1 MDKTFNDLMD
11 IVNRTKKMDSSG
23 KTSSRSSATTSI
35 PRTAPRTRNAYE
47 PIEDDVVESPKK
59 KRATTS
65 SLFGDGSAIG
75 KALNSKTNKKPTTKK
90 STKAKSATTTKS
102 TKKTTKTTAKNDKT
116 KEAKSIANKLSAV
129 AKKTQK
135 TTTKKSA
142 TKAQTA
148 SQSFDASDPKN
159 AELYSAL
166 KSALF
171 DGGTDISEYMPE
183 GEDRNEEAKTAL
195 ADLQAKREAQKI
207 NKEISKEQQEY
218 EQLFNGSFFMED
230 AAREAEENATDEK
243 GKKAQQKDLS
253 GLRSKLASL
262 DKRNREENREDS
274 DQTEI
279 SVGNAELDRKIA
291 EYYKRKQEKINEL
304 IKQEAEEELEVKP
317 EKVDEYSQRQSEYED
332 IFSGEMI
339 SRADILGDAPIN
351 NAEASVESEA
361 PVETEDTEDSAEKM
375 KDETTVEEVAD
386 AEESTE
392 TETEE
397 NDVAEE
403 AETDTEQTT
412 ETEENEET
420 QTAEEDVV
428 EATEDEQEP
437 SDTMEIESEEKVED
451 GEIDDYIVE
460 SVDNADSVPVEA
472 EAPAET
478 EDTEEVA
485 EVAEAEEVA
494 DATEGEEVTDGSV
507 FTETL
512 SSQYEKEEQE
522 REKIAQAE
530 AEEKARQEEEERAAA
545 QAKAE
550 QDAEYFGD
558 INIEPNTDGEVDD
571 YIVSSSLP
579 EEEYRPRY
587 EETDNSIILD
597 SNAVNPKIDIFGEEE
612 KNAEEEKVEDTTPVE
627 EEKEDTSDTIS
638 KEEFYNEMSR
648 LQENLINELK
658 GNKVEEKSVDLFAE
672 PVAPQP
678 EQTYTP
684 NESGTGAPVE
694 NAGSDEEAGKLV
706 ENIISD
712 IKSREQGE
720 EQVAPKVEVAPLT
733 PEEQERYDSIDLLGK
748 DNALGEED
756 LQYIEQKKKEELE
769 HEPEKDGYLYGSAE
783 HKEKEEAFKDEYMSV
798 YSDESAG
805 ATSTKEMGDINLNK
819 DIANAISS
827 SQILEELEKKPE
839 PAKELSEDEEMEMIY
854 TLFGTQRKKVS
865 KMENDLKVLYVASEC
880 QPFIATGGLAD
891 VAGSLPKAMA
901 KVGGVDVR
909 VIIPMYGK
917 IKEKYR
923 DQFEY
928 LGNFTVHLSW
938 RQEYCGLFR
947 YYKDGVTYYFVDN
960 ERYFKRDTAYGYY
973 DDGERFAYFSKA
985 VVECLPVIDFFPDII
1000 HCNDWQTALVST
1012 YIKTG
1017 NWSDYRYYQIKN
1029 VYTIHNVEYQ
1039 GTYGMEN
1046 LKDLFGI
1053 DYRFRNEMEYNGDI
1067 NLTKAAVQFCDKLTT
1082 VSNSYCDN
1090 LKQPYCSRGLHH
1102 IIIRNEYKLCGIING
1117 VDTDFYNPATDT
1129 AIYKNYTVDTMQDKV
1144 MNKKIWQDE
1153 LGLPVDGDTPM
1164 LAIVS
1169 RLVSHKGLDLVSKM
1183 MEGILQQDVQLVVVG
1198 TGDQRFI
1205 DYFKYLEDKY
1215 PTKVRAMTDK
1225 YSNELARKAYAASD
1239 IFLMPSKIEPC
1250 GISQMIS
1257 SLYGSVPIVR
1267 EVGGLK
1273 DTITDFG
1280 CPGGGNGYTFTNY
1293 NPNDLAYQ
1301 VNRAINDYHN
1311 KPEWEK
1317 KMRICMT
1324 QDFTWAKSAVKYI
1337 EMYKSLKNR

>member
-1 MDKTFNDLMD
+1 MD
-11 IVNRTKKMDSSG
+11 IVNRTKKMDG
-23 KTSSRSSATTSI
+23 KATRPASTTNV
-35 PRTAPRTRNAYE
+35 PRTFARPREDEYT
-47 PIEDDVVESPKK
+47 PIEDDIVEEKPK
-59 KRATTS
+59 KRAASKSSNS
-65 SLFGDGSAIG
+65 SLFGNGSAIS
-75 KALNSKTNKKPTTKK
+75 KALGSKTKK
-90 STKAKSATTTKS
+90 STSSKSKSTTKTT
-102 TKKTTKTTAKNDKT
+102 TKKTTKTTAKNNKT
-116 KEAKSIANKLSAV
+116 GEAKSIAEKLNAV
-129 AKKTQK
+129 AKKTEK
-135 TTTKKSA
+135 AAPKKSEPKTSNA
-142 TKAQTA
+142 PAQNVP
-148 SQSFDASDPKN
+148 FDTSDPKN

-171 DGGTDISEYMPE
+171 DGGTDISEYMPI
-183 GEDRNEEAKTAL
+183 GEDRNDEAKTVL
-195 ADLQAKREAQKI
+195 SDLQAKREAQKI

-230 AAREAEENATDEK
+230 VANAEQAEDADQEDSK
-243 GKKAQQKDLS
+243 PKKKDLS
-253 GLRSKLASL
+253 GLRAKLSSL
-262 DKRNREENREDS
+262 ENKNKPAENRPEN
-274 DQTEI
+274 DQSEI
-279 SVGNAELDRKIA
+279 SVGNADLDRKIA

-317 EKVDEYSQRQSEYED
+317 AKVDDYTARQNEYED
-332 IFSGEMI
+332 IFSGEMV
-339 SRADILGDAPIN
+339 SRDEIMQGMAPAEQETSVAEPQVEVEETKEVVPEETTEEEKDITPVESD
-351 NAEASVESEA
+351 NAETE
-361 PVETEDTEDSAEKM
+361 ETEEVVEPAEQ
-375 KDETTVEEVAD
+375 TEVAD
-386 AEESTE
+386 TEE
-392 TETEE
+392 TETTEGAAE
-397 NDVAEE
+397 MAND
-403 AETDTEQTT
+403 
-412 ETEENEET
+412 
-420 QTAEEDVV
+420 TAEEVDENETV
-428 EATEDEQEP
+428 E
-437 SDTMEIESEEKVED
+437 S

-460 SVDNADSVPVEA
+460 SSENEKSLEDAPVEDEQTISEDGEPEEVDTSIPA
-472 EAPAET
+472 ESKEEAEGIIDQVVEEANKET
-478 EDTEEVA
+478 EDIEPESEVSAFEE
-485 EVAEAEEVA
+485 
-494 DATEGEEVTDGSV
+494 S
-507 FTETL
+507 L
-512 SSQYEKEEQE
+512 SSMYEKEEKQ
-522 REKIAQAE
+522 
-530 AEEKARQEEEERAAA
+530 RQEEE
-545 QAKAE
+545 QKKAE
-550 QDAEYFGD
+550 EERQKQLEAEEQQKEAEKLAED
-558 INIEPNTDGEVDD
+558 IEPEYIMEENEPSGDGEVDD
-571 YIVSSSLP
+571 YIVSANMP
-579 EEEYRPRY
+579 EEEFRPRY
-587 EETDNSIILD
+587 EETDSSIILD
-597 SNAVNPKIDIFGEEE
+597 SNVVNPKLDIFGDTDKKVEESQQAPAPAEE
-612 KNAEEEKVEDTTPVE
+612 KDE
-627 EEKEDTSDTIS
+627 SDTIS

-658 GNKVEEKSVDLFAE
+658 GNKVEAQSVDLFATPE
-672 PVAPQP
+672 PEP
-678 EQTYTP
+678 EETEKVEEPAETTESEDKHIS
-684 NESGTGAPVE
+684 NE
-694 NAGSDEEAGKLV
+694 DAGKLV
-706 ENIISD
+706 EEIISD
-712 IKSREQGE
+712 IKSREGE
-720 EQVAPKVEVAPLT
+720 EVDNIVRVETNYT
-733 PEEQERYDSIDLLGK
+733 PEQQEKFDSMDLLGK
-748 DNALGEED
+748 DKALDDAD
-756 LQYIEQKKKEELE
+756 LQYIEQKKQEELE
-769 HEPEKDGYLYGSAE
+769 HEPEKDGYFYGSAE

-798 YSDESAG
+798 YSDETENAS
-805 ATSTKEMGDINLNK
+805 STKEMGDINLNK

-827 SQILEELEKKPE
+827 SQILEELAKKDE
-839 PAKELSEDEEMEMIY
+839 PAPAKDLNDDEEMEMIY
-854 TLFGTQRKKVS
+854 TLFGTQRKKVT
-865 KMENDLKVLYVASEC
+865 KMENELKVLYVAGEC
-880 QPFIATGGLAD
+880 QPFMATGGLAD
-891 VAGSLPKAMA
+891 VAGSLPKAIA
-901 KVGGVDVR
+901 KLGGVDIR
-909 VIIPMYGK
+909 VIMPMYGK
-917 IKEKYR
+917 IKDTYR
-923 DQFEY
+923 DKFEY

-938 RQEYCGLFR
+938 RQEYCGIFR

-1053 DYRFRNEMEYNGDI
+1053 DYRFRNDMEYNGDI
-1067 NLTKAAVQFCDKLTT
+1067 NLTKAAIQFCDKLTT

-1153 LGLPVDGDTPM
+1153 LGLPVDGGTPM

-1205 DYFKYLEDKY
+1205 DYFKYLENKY

-1239 IFLMPSKIEPC
+1239 IFIMPSKIEPC
-1250 GISQMIS
+1250 GISQMIAS
-1257 SLYGSVPIVR
+1257 IYGSVPIVR

-1301 VNRAINDYHN
+1301 VDRAINDYHN

-1324 QDFTWAKSAVKYI
+1324 QDFTWAKSAQKYI
-1337 EMYKSLKNR
+1337 DMYKSLKN